1 MHIKQIIIQGFK
13 SYKDQTIIEP
23 FSPGH
28 NVIVGRNGSGKSNF
42 FAAIRF
48 VLSDAY
54 TQMGREERQA
64 LLHEGSGQAVM
75 SAYVEVIFDNSDERF
90 LTGKDEVIIRRTIG
104 LKKDEYSLDRKSAT
118 KTDVMNLLESAGF
131 SRSNPYYIVPQGRVT
146 SLTNMKDPER
156 LTLLKEIAGTQVYE
170 QRRGESL
177 KIMEDT
183 NQKRQKIDELLDS
196 VEERLG
202 ELEQEKEEL
211 RGYQENDREKRCL
224 EYTILHREQ
233 MEINGAID
241 SIEEGRARGAENSED
256 ALEKFRER
264 EKEIEQLTKQ
274 LSKTG
279 QEISLRKLEKQQL
292 DRERREH
299 LKTSTQLDLAVRE
312 YADNQSS
319 RDQAKKKHKVEVN
332 RLQSEITSHRSE
344 LEKLIPEFYA
354 RRTEETKIRNELD
367 KVRAV
372 QNALHAKQGR
382 SANFNSKKERD
393 TFLRNDIAKIDAN
406 MARRQAARETL
417 EQTISSTETHIES
430 LEKDIEQ
437 TRQLRDNRTAALMDL
452 NDKVREA
459 ESHWEKLVDKKK
471 VLQREDARLDSD
483 VKAIGDELRKAEVQL
498 SWMMDRDTSRGLQS
512 MRAAKAELGLD
523 GVYGTLAELCRVEDV
538 YKTAVEVTAGGSLF
552 HVVVDTDRTATKL
565 INYVRDR
572 GQGRV
577 TCMPLDRMRN
587 RPVRYPDATD
597 AIPMLEKMEY
607 DEMYHSAFEHVFGKT
622 IICPDLHIASQYA
635 RSHGLSAIDLEG
647 RSSDKR
653 GALSGGF
660 IDRKRSRLATVE
672 QVSELQAKYD
682 EELEKSNELKEDLR
696 SLEQEINIVQGGVNK
711 ARFDLNKSAKQF
723 HMIPEQISSK
733 SSELGALRTELRRM
747 ENDKDNSEVEL
758 ARLNEQL
765 ASHKAELASEF
776 KKALSSDE
784 ERALAQALDSI
795 QKLNSALAEA
805 STKRVEVEG
814 RKTDLE
820 STLHDNLEV
829 RLDQLKAVSEE
840 GEGDSAGGV
849 GQGRRI
855 ADLQADL
862 KRAQKA
868 IASVEQKIQETEE
881 TIEEYTREIAKL
893 EKARAAKQ
901 AEQELEA
908 TSIEKMQKRMEKSM
922 AKRAM
927 LGENAAEVQRKIR
940 DLGVLPDEA
949 FEKYTKFKSET
960 LVSKLK
966 KVHENLKKFSHVNK
980 KAFEQYNNFTK
991 QRDTLQ
997 KRREELDESQ
1007 QSIEELIQVLDQRK
1021 DEAIERTFRQV
1032 SKSFA
1037 EIFEKLVP
1045 LGRGRL
1051 IIQRKA
1057 DNRNRREEEDSDEEE
1072 GGRSSVDNYLGV
1084 GISVSFNSKHDDQ
1097 QKIQQL
1103 SGGQKSLCALALV
1116 FAIQQCDPAPF
1127 YLFDEIDAN
1136 LDAQYRTA
1144 VAQMVKNLSAG
1155 SEGGQFICTTFR
1167 REMVLT
1173 ADQHYGV
1180 TFLNK
1185 MSSIDLVGRE
1195 EALAFVD
1202 GQKQ

>member
-13 SYKDQTIIEP
+13 SYKDQTVIEP
-23 FSPGH
+23 FSPKH

-75 SAYVEVIFDNSDERF
+75 SAYVEIIFDNSDERF
-90 LTGKDEVIIRRTIG
+90 LTGKDEVVIRRTIG

-146 SLTNMKDPER
+146 TLTNMKDPER

-170 QRRGESL
+170 QRRAESL
-177 KIMEDT
+177 KIMDDT
-183 NQKRQKIDELLDS
+183 SLKRKKIDELLQYI
-196 VEERLG
+196 EQRLD
-202 ELEQEKEEL
+202 ELEEEKEEL

-241 SIEEGRARGAENSED
+241 QIEEGRARGVENNDD

-264 EKEIEQLTKQ
+264 EKEIEEINKRLSKVRQEITLRKAEKKQ
-274 LSKTG
+274 LD
-279 QEISLRKLEKQQL
+279 L
-292 DRERREH
+292 ERREN
-299 LKTSTQLDLAVRE
+299 LKSSAQLELAVRE
-312 YADNQSS
+312 YADNQAS
-319 RDQAKKKHKVEVN
+319 RDQSRQKHKIELN
-332 RLQSEITSHRSE
+332 RLQTEIANHRKE
-344 LEKLIPEFYA
+344 LEKLIPEYNA
-354 RRTEETKIRNELD
+354 RKADEVKVRNELD
-367 KVRAV
+367 QARAV
-372 QNALHAKQGR
+372 QNRLHAKQGR
-382 SANFNSKKERD
+382 NANFSNKKERD
-393 TFLRNDIAKIDAN
+393 AYLKNDIAQINAN
-406 MARRQAARETL
+406 LTRRQAARENLEREIAATEKHIQTL
-417 EQTISSTETHIES
+417 EEALQ
-430 LEKDIEQ
+430 Q
-437 TRQLRDNRTAALMDL
+437 TRNMRDNRTAAVNELQ
-452 NDKVREA
+452 DKLREA
-459 ESHWEKLVDKKK
+459 ETHWDKLSDQRKA
-471 VLQREDARLDSD
+471 LLREDNKLNTEVSSLW
-483 VKAIGDELRKAEVQL
+483 DELKKAEKDL
-498 SWMMDRDTSRGLQS
+498 SHMMDRSTSQGLQS
-512 MRAAKAELGLD
+512 MRAVRAERD
-523 GVYGTLAELCRVEDV
+523 MTGVYGTIADLCQVNDI
-538 YKTAVEVTAGGSLF
+538 YKTAVEVTAGNSLF
-552 HVVVDTDRTATKL
+552 HVVVDNDRTASQL
-565 INYVRDR
+565 VEAVSQR
-572 GQGRV
+572 GPGRV
-577 TCMPLDRMRN
+577 TIMPLNRLRN
-587 RPVRYPDATD
+587 RPVAYPDASD
-597 AIPMLEKMEY
+597 AIPMLEKIEY
-607 DEMYHSAFEHVFGKT
+607 DKTFHKAFDHVFGKT
-622 IICPDLHIASQYA
+622 IICPDLHIAAQYA

-660 IDRKRSRLATVE
+660 YDQQRSRLKAVQRVNE
-672 QVSELQAKYD
+672 CQQAYDSRLQESREVRD
-682 EELEKSNELKEDLR
+682 QLR
-696 SLEQEINIVQGGVNK
+696 KLDQEINQAQGKVNQ
-711 ARFDLNKSAKQF
+711 AELQLNKLEKQF
-723 HMIPEQISSK
+723 HGIPEL
-733 SSELGALRTELRRM
+733 LGQKTSQLSRLRDDLRRM
-747 ENDKDNSEVEL
+747 ELDRDNSDVEL

-765 ASHKAELASEF
+765 GAHKTELASEF
-776 KKALSSDE
+776 KKNLSSDE
-784 ERALAQALDSI
+784 ERALSQALDTI
-795 QKLNSALAEA
+795 QKLGKALAEA
-805 STKRVEVEG
+805 STKRAEVEQ
-814 RKTDLE
+814 RKTNLE
-820 STLHDNLEV
+820 SMLHDNLEV
-829 RLDQLKAVSEE
+829 RLDQLKAMSEE
-840 GEGDSAGGV
+840 GDSDAAGGI

-862 KRAQKA
+862 KRVKKA
-868 IASVEQKIQETEE
+868 IASVEQRLHETEE
-881 TIEEYTREIAKL
+881 SIEKYNSEIGKL
-893 EKARAAKQ
+893 EKSIASKQ
-901 AEQELEA
+901 AEQEQEA
-908 TSIEKMQKRMEKSM
+908 TNIEKYQKRMEKSM

-927 LGENAAEVQRKIR
+927 LVDNAAEVQRKIR

-949 FEKYTKFKSET
+949 FEKYTKFKSDT
-960 LVSKLK
+960 LVNKLK

-991 QRDTLQ
+991 QRDTLR

-1007 QSIEELIQVLDQRK
+1007 QSIEDLIQVLDQRK

-1032 SKSFA
+1032 SKNFA

-1051 IIQRKA
+1051 VIQRKA
-1057 DNRNRREEEDSDEEE
+1057 DNRNRREEEDSDDE
-1072 GGRSSVDNYLGV
+1072 GGRSSVENYLGV
-1084 GISVSFNSKHDDQ
+1084 GISVSFNSKHDEQ

-1144 VAQMVKNLSAG
+1144 VAQMVKNLSA
-1155 SEGGQFICTTFR
+1155 EGGQFICTTFR

-1185 MSSIDLVGRE
+1185 MSSIDLVSKD